1 MISMPTGRVI
11 IGITGASGLQ
21 YGVRA
26 AQALSKSGFDVHT
39 IVSDWAKKTAAAEGY
54 SDFAAN
60 VRKYS
65 KSVYDESAMG
75 ADISS
80 SSFNVYG
87 MIIIPCS
94 IKTLGE
100 IAAGIASNLVS
111 RAALNMLR
119 SRKRLVLV
127 VRETPLGMI
136 ELENALRVTRAGG
149 IILPASPAF
158 YSHPKNVDDMVNF
171 VVGKA
176 LDAMS
181 IEHEIYPRWGKA
193 KR

>member
-1 MISMPTGRVI
+1 MAKGRVI

-26 AQALSKSGFDVHT
+26 AEVLSGLGFDVHT
-39 IVSDWAKKTAAAEGY
+39 VVSDWAKKTAAAEGY
-54 SDFAAN
+54 PAFASGLK
-60 VRKYS
+60 KYS
-65 KSVYDESAMG
+65 KKVYDEDALG

-80 SSFNVYG
+80 SSFDVYG

-94 IKTLGE
+94 IKTMAE
-100 IAAGIASNLVS
+100 VASGIASNLIS
-111 RAALNMLR
+111 RSALNMLR
-119 SRKRLVLV
+119 SRKRLVVV
-127 VRETPLGMI
+127 VREAPLGMI
-136 ELENALRVTRAGG
+136 ELENALRITRAGG

-158 YSHPKNVDDMVNF
+158 YSHPKSVEDMIDF

-181 IEHEIYPRWGKA
+181 ISHNMYPRWPSA
-193 KR
+193 KK

>member
-1 MISMPTGRVI
+1 MAKERIV

-21 YGVRA
+21 YGVRSV
-26 AQALSKSGFDVHT
+26 QVLSKSGFDVHT
-39 IVSDWAKKTAAAEGY
+39 VVSDWAKKTAAAEGY
-54 SDFAAN
+54 TDFTASIK
-60 VRKYS
+60 KYS
-65 KSVYDESAMG
+65 KIVYDENAMG
-75 ADISS
+75 AEISS

-87 MIIIPCS
+87 MIIMPCS

-100 IAAGIASNLVS
+100 IAAGIASNLIS

-127 VRETPLGMI
+127 VRETPLGVI
-136 ELENALRVTRAGG
+136 ELGNALRVARAGG
-149 IILPASPAF
+149 IILPASPGF
-158 YSHPKNVDDMVNF
+158 YAHPKTVEDMIDF

-181 IEHEIYPRWGKA
+181 IENETYQRWGKA
-193 KR
+193 NK